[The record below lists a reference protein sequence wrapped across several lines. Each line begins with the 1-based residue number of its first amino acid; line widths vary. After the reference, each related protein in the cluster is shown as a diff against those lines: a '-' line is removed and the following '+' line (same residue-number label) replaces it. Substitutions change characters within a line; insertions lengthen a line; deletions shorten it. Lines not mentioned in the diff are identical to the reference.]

1 MSDETRPSLWQV
13 MRSVLSS
20 FFGVQSTA
28 NRERDFRHGSPAQFV
43 MIGLLFTALFVLGIW
58 GLVKLVLYLA
68 GV

>member
-1 MSDETRPSLWQV
+1 MSKDTKPSLWQV
-13 MRSVLSS
+13 MRSVLAS

-43 MIGLLFTALFVLGIW
+43 VIGLLFTALFILSIW

>member
-1 MSDETRPSLWQV
+1 MSDGAKPSLWQV
-13 MRSVLSS
+13 VKSVLSS

-28 NRERDFRHGSPAQFV
+28 NRERDFQHGSPAQFV
-43 MIGLLFTALFVLGIW
+43 IVGLLFTALFILTVW